1 VKCGVCR
8 IARSLRAIV
17 SAEEMGLERE
27 RFRRL
32 EGPDGV
38 QRVVAMVDEATDD
51 SGRRNAVMVAMNEP
65 GRVVLAWNR
74 ELRAQLRSWFRAV
87 SRL

>member
-1 VKCGVCR
+1 MR
-8 IARSLRAIV
+8 
-17 SAEEMGLERE
+17 LERQ

-38 QRVVAMVDEATDD
+38 RQALSWVDEATDEP
-51 SGRRNAVMVAMNEP
+51 GRRNAVMVAMNEP
-65 GRVVLAWNR
+65 GRIVLAWNR
-74 ELRAQLRSWFRAV
+74 ELKGQLRSWFRAA